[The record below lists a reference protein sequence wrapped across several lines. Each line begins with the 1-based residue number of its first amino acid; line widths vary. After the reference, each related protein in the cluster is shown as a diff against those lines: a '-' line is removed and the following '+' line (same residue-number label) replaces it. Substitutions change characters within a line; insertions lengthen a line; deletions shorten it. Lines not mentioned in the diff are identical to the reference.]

1 MLLLYYNSAKGSFPR
16 FLLQYVL
23 RIRSAI
29 LTKVNPY
36 IYCHGGLHMISMAI
50 NAPLMANTIEKGVI
64 LFISGSFGAGD
75 NKFAGVLIPE

>member
-1 MLLLYYNSAKGSFPR
+1 MHTWMMLYDSAKASFPR

-50 NAPLMANTIEKGVI
+50 NAPLMANTIEIYRRHHI
-64 LFISGSFGAGD
+64 LLCLFWGW
-75 NKFAGVLIPE
+75 